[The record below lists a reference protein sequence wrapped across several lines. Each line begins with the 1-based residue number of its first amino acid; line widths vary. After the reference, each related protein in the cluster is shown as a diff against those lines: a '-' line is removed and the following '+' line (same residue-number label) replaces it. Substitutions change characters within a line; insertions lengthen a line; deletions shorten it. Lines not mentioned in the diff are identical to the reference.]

1 VTVIRKQDTTTLTRY
16 QVLTDMQ
23 LVLETTGVGVWTYDA
38 ATDRFDMDETCL
50 EILELQ
56 PGETATY
63 EVLASKL
70 HPDDLDR
77 YRDAVHETLRTGR
90 FEVECRLVRRDG
102 TIRFMSGRGYALP
115 NRSERSA
122 PVIKGVF
129 IDVSDRKRLE
139 NELRDTEARMQHLA
153 DGIPGLFAYIDWNY
167 MIRFMSAKYR
177 EIFNRSAAELIN
189 RHVREVFGEQEFL
202 ARKPRYDRALAGE
215 TVRCDAER
223 LMPDGT
229 RGFFAVTYQP
239 FRDASGE
246 IQGVICLAADITDR
260 HQMEQRLEQQA
271 RELARSNA
279 DLEQFAYVASHDLK
293 APLRAIEVLV
303 EWLREDL
310 AEHDA
315 GEVQENLR
323 LLKRRTGRL
332 NKLLDDLLAYS
343 RAGRNMGEIAAIE
356 TRAMV
361 ADIAVLLAPP
371 DGMSV
376 IADDSLP
383 EIIAH
388 HAPLEQVLRN
398 LINNAIKHHPTG
410 NGRVTVSADERDDS
424 VLFAV
429 ADDGAGIPEAY
440 AEKVFQMFQT
450 LQPRDERES
459 SGMGLAI
466 VKRIIDWQGG
476 RIWFH
481 PGPAGQGTVFKF
493 TWNKLDPTSFD
504 TDEGHAYR
512 QYSAG

>member
-1 VTVIRKQDTTTLTRY
+1 LTVIRKQNGTTLTRY
-16 QVLTDMQ
+16 QALTDMQ

-50 EILELQ
+50 QILELE

-63 EVLASKL
+63 EVLASRL

-115 NRSERSA
+115 TRSGRSA

-139 NELRDTEARMQHLA
+139 HKLRDTEARMQHLA
-153 DGIPGLFAYIDWNY
+153 DGIPGLFAYIDRNY
-167 MIRFMSAKYR
+167 VIRFMSAKYR
-177 EIFNRSAAELIN
+177 EIFNRSEAELIN
-189 RHVREVFGEQEFL
+189 RHVQEVFGKQEFL

-239 FRDASGE
+239 FCDASGE

-260 HQMEQRLEQQA
+260 HQMEQRLERQA

-293 APLRAIEVLV
+293 APLRAIGVLV

-332 NKLLDDLLAYS
+332 HKLLDDLLAYA
-343 RAGRNMGEIAAIE
+343 RAGRNMGEIAVVE
-356 TRAMV
+356 TAEE
-361 ADIAVLLAPP
+361 
-371 DGMSV
+371 
-376 IADDSLP
+376 SLP
-383 EIIAH
+383 EIVAH

-410 NGRVTVSADERDDS
+410 KGRVTVSADERDDS

-429 ADDGAGIPEAY
+429 ADDGAGIPDAY

-450 LQPRDERES
+450 LQPRDEREG

-481 PGPAGQGTVFKF
+481 AGPGGRGAVFKF
-493 TWNKLDPTSFD
+493 TWNKLEPTSSG
-504 TDEGHAYR
+504 TDENHAYR
-512 QYSAG
+512 QHSAG